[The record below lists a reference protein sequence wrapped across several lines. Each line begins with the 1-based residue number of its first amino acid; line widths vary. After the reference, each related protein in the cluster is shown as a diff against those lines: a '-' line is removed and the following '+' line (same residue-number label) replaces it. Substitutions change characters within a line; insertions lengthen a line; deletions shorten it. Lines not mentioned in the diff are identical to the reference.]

1 MLSKEEFKKLVREEM
16 ECLDIVYETYD
27 SPDCTEII
35 GTTGGDPR
43 RIRVYKDGTVC
54 EK

>member
-1 MLSKEEFKKLVREEM
+1 MLSKEEFKKLVRSEK
-16 ECLDIVYETYD
+16 ECLDVVYDTYN
-27 SPDCTEII
+27 SPDFTEII
-35 GTTGGDPR
+35 GATGGDPR